1 MRISDWSSD
10 VCSSDLPR
18 RPDLPGVQ
26 HSRGRADKGRRD
38 QAQQTGDTA
47 MSTVAMPDHA
57 TAAEPDRATP
67 MVRFEKVTKSYGS
80 LVVLDQLDL
89 DIAPGEKDSLIG
101 PSGSGKT
108 TVLRTLMSLERIT
121 GGN

>member
-80 LVVLDQLDL
+80 LAVPDQHGT
-89 DIAPGEKDSLIG
+89 ASCRERVCPYGEI
-101 PSGSGKT
+101 SGGRGSFKKKQT
-108 TVLRTLMSLERIT
+108 K
-121 GGN
+121 